1 MIEYK
6 NQEGIEFNFKKI
18 FCFFNVEYYLCE
30 DFWQFIFFE
39 YGDYR
44 ECRKKRILKKN
55 WMIVARS

>member
-6 NQEGIEFNFKKI
+6 NHEGIEFNFKKI

-30 DFWQFIFFE
+30 DFWQIIFFE

-44 ECRKKRILKKN
+44 KCRKK
-55 WMIVARS
+55 S